1 MSGRLFVVESSPKG
15 LRAAMLV
22 DGRLYAVEIDRTD
35 RPSLVGAVVE
45 AKVVR
50 AIPGLGTILAMADG
64 TELLLEREKTAPVSG
79 QIVTVQV
86 TKAARGEKLAT
97 AKRDIAL
104 TGRALI
110 HLPLNLA
117 PSPQRPKVANCVT
130 QTAAFGGGGEG
141 RGEGVFEQAIS
152 RKGALPNVPQPPHP
166 VPLPAGAREKENRA
180 QAVKF
185 SRRLIINEAQRA
197 VLLSHFAGQP
207 GGWIVRRTAGLA
219 DPADLA
225 AEIANLPYQSAPN
238 AFARLA
244 GDNSL
249 PPPDRIL
256 VDGLA
261 AKRTAERWCAAFAP
275 SLLSRIESG
284 AAVFDHYDLDS
295 AIEALADARI
305 NLPGG
310 GSLIIE
316 PTEALTVIDVNSGS
330 DSNILNAN
338 LEAISEI
345 ARQLRLRHIG
355 GIVVI
360 DFISMAK
367 PRDRDRVMAALDAAL
382 ADDPAQTHILPMSAF
397 GLVEM
402 TRERRGPGLEFGN

>member
-15 LRAAMLV
+15 LRAAMMA
-22 DGRLYAVEIDRTD
+22 DGRLCAVEIDRTD
-35 RPSLVGAVVE
+35 RPSLVGAVVD

-79 QIVTVQV
+79 AIITVQV
-86 TKAARGEKLAT
+86 TKAAREEKLAT
-97 AKRDIAL
+97 ATRALAL

-110 HLPLNLA
+110 HLPL
-117 PSPQRPKVANCVT
+117 
-130 QTAAFGGGGEG
+130 
-141 RGEGVFEQAIS
+141 
-152 RKGALPNVPQPPHP
+152 
-166 VPLPAGAREKENRA
+166 ENGI
-180 QAVKF
+180 KF
-185 SRRLIINEAQRA
+185 SRRLTLDEPARA
-197 VLLSHFAGQP
+197 AIAVQFAGTE

-275 SLLSRIESG
+275 SLLSRIESE

-295 AIEALADARI
+295 AIEVLADARI

-330 DSNILNAN
+330 DSNILNVN

>member
-1 MSGRLFVVESSPKG
+1 MVVEGK
-15 LRAAMLV
+15 LQ
-22 DGRLYAVEIDRTD
+22 AVEIDCAD
-35 RPSLVGAVVE
+35 RPSPVGAVVE

-64 TELLLEREKTAPVSG
+64 TELLLEREKTALVSG
-79 QIVTVQV
+79 AIVTVQV

-97 AKRDIAL
+97 ATRAIAL

-110 HLPLNLA
+110 HLPM
-117 PSPQRPKVANCVT
+117 
-130 QTAAFGGGGEG
+130 
-141 RGEGVFEQAIS
+141 
-152 RKGALPNVPQPPHP
+152 
-166 VPLPAGAREKENRA
+166 ENT
-180 QAVKF
+180 VKF
-185 SRRLIINEAQRA
+185 SRRLTLDESGRAAIAAQ
-197 VLLSHFAGQP
+197 LAGAQ

-225 AEIANLPYQSAPN
+225 AEIANLPSGSAPD

-275 SLLSRIESG
+275 SLLPRIESE
-284 AAVFDHYDLDS
+284 AAIFDLYDLDS
-295 AIEALADARI
+295 AIESLADARV

-316 PTEALTVIDVNSGS
+316 PTEALTVIDVNAGS
-330 DSNILNAN
+330 DSNILSVNIA
-338 LEAISEI
+338 AVSEV

-402 TRERRGPGLEFGN
+402 TRERRSPGLALGTPVWS

>member
-15 LRAAMLV
+15 VRAAMMA
-22 DGRLYAVEIDRTD
+22 DGRLQAIEIDRAD
-35 RPSLVGAVVE
+35 RPSLMGAVVA

-64 TELLLEREKTAPVSG
+64 TELLLEREKTPPVSG
-79 QIVTVQV
+79 AMVTVQV

-97 AKRDIAL
+97 ATRAIAL

-110 HLPLNLA
+110 YLPL
-117 PSPQRPKVANCVT
+117 
-130 QTAAFGGGGEG
+130 
-141 RGEGVFEQAIS
+141 
-152 RKGALPNVPQPPHP
+152 
-166 VPLPAGAREKENRA
+166 ENGI
-180 QAVKF
+180 KF
-185 SRRLIINEAQRA
+185 SRRLTLDESGRAAIAAQ
-197 VLLSHFAGQP
+197 LAGTE

-219 DPADLA
+219 DPVDLA
-225 AEIANLPYQSAPN
+225 AEIANLPSGSAPN

-244 GDNSL
+244 CDYSL

-275 SLLSRIESG
+275 SLLPRIESE
-284 AAVFDHYDLDS
+284 AAVFDRYDLDS
-295 AIEALADARI
+295 AIEVLADARVK
-305 NLPGG
+305 LPGG

-330 DSNILNAN
+330 DSNILNVN

-345 ARQLRLRHIG
+345 GRQLRLRHIG

-367 PRDRDRVMAALDAAL
+367 PRDRDTVMAALDAAL

-402 TRERRGPGLEFGN
+402 TRERRGPGLELEN